1 MKKYGLRSIR
11 IGSDGSTLV
20 IFQAVSV
27 GWSGLSRKLPIGP
40 VVSPPLPHRSTQLVS
55 LRSWAILSSASLP
68 PLAYFGRYC
77 FAHFDG
83 RKKPGQ
89 GTLAWP
95 ALPPLLAMPIGSNG
109 FGVGYLTFQTFLST
123 MVRAA

>member
-20 IFQAVSV
+20 IFQAVMV

-55 LRSWAILSSASLP
+55 LRSTAILSRASLP
-68 PLAYFGRYC
+68 PLANFGRYC
-77 FAHFDG
+77 LAHAVG
-83 RKKPGQ
+83 IRKLGQ
-89 GTLAWP
+89 TTLAWP
-95 ALPPLLAMPIGSNG
+95 LLPLFLA
-109 FGVGYLTFQTFLST
+109 
-123 MVRAA
+123 